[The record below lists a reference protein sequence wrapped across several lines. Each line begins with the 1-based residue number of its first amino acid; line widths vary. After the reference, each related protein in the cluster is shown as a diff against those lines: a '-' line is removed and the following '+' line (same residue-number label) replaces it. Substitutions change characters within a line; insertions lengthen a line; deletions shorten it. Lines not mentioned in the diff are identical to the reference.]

1 MDVAFLSNL
10 EYIGIDVAF
19 LSNLEYIGIDVAF
32 LSNLEYIGIDVAFHS
47 NLEYTGIDVAFLS
60 NLEYSGIDVAFL
72 SNLEY
77 IGKQSSVY
85 SLGST
90 DAPVGKQERPEQ
102 CEDGVGGG
110 EAAVHGQV
118 EHHAV
123 SRCHQTRHVGHV
135 DCPGVTD

>member
-10 EYIGIDVAF
+10 KYIGIDVSF
-19 LSNLEYIGIDVAF
+19 LSNLEYI
-32 LSNLEYIGIDVAFHS
+32 
-47 NLEYTGIDVAFLS
+47 
-60 NLEYSGIDVAFL
+60 GIDVAFL

-102 CEDGVGGG
+102 CEYGVGGG

-118 EHHAV
+118 EHHTV

-135 DCPGVTD
+135 ACPGVTDQFHHVNDLW